1 MHQYIVQ
8 HEAEHHG
15 EISAILMFV
24 LPPIQILSNEDKRHN
39 YDRYGQ
45 TDDTQPYGSGRYGH
59 RHDSFY
65 FDESFF
71 NFPFNSKNHRDF
83 ADSKYILHFNQY
95 VNDVVPD
102 SYKRPYLI
110 KITSDWCF
118 SCIHIEP
125 VWKEVVQEME
135 TLGLKWTAESS
146 SSAAE

>member
-1 MHQYIVQ
+1 
-8 HEAEHHG
+8 
-15 EISAILMFV
+15 MFHPNV
-24 LPPIQILSNEDKRHN
+24 QILSSEDKRAN

-45 TDDTQPYGSGRYGH
+45 TDDTQPYGGGRYGP
-59 RHDSFY
+59 RHDSFH

-71 NFPFNSKNHRDF
+71 NFPFNGKNHRDF
-83 ADSKYILHFNQY
+83 ADSKYTLHFNQY
-95 VNDVVPD
+95 VNEVVPD

-135 TLGLKWTAESS
+135 TLGLALTLYIVQK
-146 SSAAE
+146 

>member
-1 MHQYIVQ
+1 MTCFTQ
-8 HEAEHHG
+8 H
-15 EISAILMFV
+15 L
-24 LPPIQILSNEDKRHN
+24 QILSNEDKRAN

-45 TDDTQPYGSGRYGH
+45 TDDTQPYGSGRYGN
-59 RHDSFY
+59 RHDNFY

-71 NFPFNSKNHRDF
+71 NFPFNSKTHRDF
-83 ADSKYILHFNQY
+83 ADSKYTLHFNQY

-102 SYKRPYLI
+102 SYRRPYLI

-135 TLGLKWTAESS
+135 TLGGE
-146 SSAAE
+146 

>member
-1 MHQYIVQ
+1 MFAVLKFAVQ
-8 HEAEHHG
+8 
-15 EISAILMFV
+15 V
-24 LPPIQILSNEDKRHN
+24 LSNEDKRSN

-45 TDDTQPYGSGRYGH
+45 MDDTQPYGGGHYAH
-59 RHDSFY
+59 RHDSFH

-71 NFPFNSKNHRDF
+71 NFPFNSKSQRDF

-95 VNDVVPD
+95 VNDVVPN
-102 SYKRPYLI
+102 SYRRPYLI

-135 TLGLKWTAESS
+135 ALGLTRSAAVFSS
-146 SSAAE
+146 SKRSMGVS

>member
-1 MHQYIVQ
+1 M
-8 HEAEHHG
+8 
-15 EISAILMFV
+15 
-24 LPPIQILSNEDKRHN
+24 
-39 YDRYGQ
+39 
-45 TDDTQPYGSGRYGH
+45 DDTQAYGNAHYGH

-83 ADSKYILHFNQY
+83 ADSKYTLHFNQY

-135 TLGLKWTAESS
+135 SLGLEWTYKSS
-146 SSAAE
+146 RIIIASPSWCVNV